1 MPKGVPVFAQ
11 LGNTNL
17 TIAAWRGKWENHA
30 RLAMPDHGDTNAWA
44 QVLDDVSAGDPISS
58 LATVTSRPTSDC
70 ADALEQAARERG
82 AETARLGREI
92 PLEMRCTYRDPR
104 QLGIDRRLAAWS
116 AARFVGKPS
125 IVLDAGTY
133 ITCDAVNAK
142 GVHLPIAIAPGLP
155 IVLHGAGETAQHLT
169 KYLRDAGWKANIV
182 RGVGTR
188 STRDGVTAG
197 MCAFMGGT
205 GQALIGMAREA
216 LAFAEAEVV
225 FTGGDAPWLLTGHKG
240 PVWTLPHLCL
250 DGLRDLYDT
259 FRNE

>member
-1 MPKGVPVFAQ
+1 MPKGVPLYAQ
-11 LGNTNL
+11 VGNTNL
-17 TIAAWRGKWENHA
+17 IIAAWRGKWENHT
-30 RLAMPDHGDTNAWA
+30 RLAMPDSDDADAWA
-44 QVLDDVSAGDPISS
+44 RVLNDVSAGDPISS
-58 LATVTSRPTSDC
+58 LATVTSRPTSAC
-70 ADALEQAARERG
+70 TDALERAARERG

-92 PLEMRCTYRDPR
+92 PLKMQCTYRDPK
-104 QLGIDRRLAAWS
+104 QLGMDRRLAAWS
-116 AARFVGKPS
+116 AATIAGKPC

-188 STRDGVTAG
+188 STQDGVTAG

-216 LAFAEAEVV
+216 LGSAEAQVV
-225 FTGGDAPWLLTGHKG
+225 FTGGDATWLLAGHRG
-240 PVWTLPHLCL
+240 PVWTLPDLCL
-250 DGLRDLYDT
+250 DGLRLLYDAS
-259 FRNE
+259 RDE